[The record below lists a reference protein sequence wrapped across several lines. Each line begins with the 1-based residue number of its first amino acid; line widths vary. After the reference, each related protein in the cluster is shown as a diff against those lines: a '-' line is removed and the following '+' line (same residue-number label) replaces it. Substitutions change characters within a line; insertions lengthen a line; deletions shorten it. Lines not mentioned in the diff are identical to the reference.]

1 MQVQSLGQEDPPEKE
16 MGTHS
21 SILAWR
27 IHGQRRLAGYRP
39 WDRKESDMTEATK
52 QARMSHTYLK
62 HPLTVVQL
70 LSTKREKTFW
80 GSSINSFREKE
91 HKGKSGYFGTCKIAQ
106 YIYTPLSLSAQEN
119 ASVAGFLSEKLAQ

>member
-1 MQVQSLGQEDPPEKE
+1 MQVRSLGRDDTPEKE

-39 WDRKESDMTEATK
+39 WDRKESDVTEATK
-52 QARMSHTYLK
+52 QAHMSHTYLK

-70 LSTKREKTFW
+70 LSTKREKTSW
-80 GSSINSFREKE
+80 GSSVNSFREKE
-91 HKGKSGYFGTCKIAQ
+91 HKGTSGYFGTCKIAQ
-106 YIYTPLSLSAQEN
+106 YIYIPLSLSAQEN